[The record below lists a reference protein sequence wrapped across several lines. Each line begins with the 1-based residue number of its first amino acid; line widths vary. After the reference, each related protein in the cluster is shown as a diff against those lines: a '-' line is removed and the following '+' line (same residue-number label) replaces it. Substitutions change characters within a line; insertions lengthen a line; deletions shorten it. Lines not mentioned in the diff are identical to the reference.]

1 VCAAA
6 RARPP
11 RRARRRA
18 RAAAARRRRAA
29 PAAAG
34 ERGWFRKWPPRAGLW
49 GSGQQ
54 GSREKMS
61 VRAAILYLVATSR
74 GPLSLVAGSSL
85 PRWPDSSVGVH
96 EFLTMD
102 IAYKGKAA
110 EIKEAASRFDF
121 IWGSSLGPAWRNVS
135 TEIVTSLYT
144 PYAWGSNITW
154 WQINHPDWL
163 LYKCDRVTPA
173 YWDGIKADV
182 PFDMSNEDAVRFR
195 YHQIGGPGYNA
206 IAADMFYLEN
216 TAGACGAWRAPTS
229 VRPGESTAPQWVQ
242 LFSGKSS
249 GDPKWEDAQI
259 RWAQQCRALLHAHD
273 PPLLLIPNYSLLGR
287 SWDDPLLQRLLGSV
301 DGILDEQGYSNYGGM
316 DSGKSYFANL
326 LKHQTN
332 AQKKGCAYYQIN
344 EVHNTNSN
352 ATRRFV
358 VGAYLQGRDNASAVF
373 MSDMQDYGEEVPHRA
388 EFDAP
393 VGRALGPTIET
404 NGTAGAA
411 PNSGCWVREFS
422 HAVVAVNAN
431 KLNTSACSL
440 LLDPRR
446 FSYQDVYGRPV
457 EGAEVAVAENDAAI
471 LLRENRIP
479 RVKTDE
485 HAMDQPQQ
493 PTTANKTVMAWIADI
508 GSDIEY
514 REVVAWVSENR
525 NAFNAV
531 SDTTLYKI
539 ATNGT
544 LSKNLPNLHRHAVWK
559 QQHGGIRTS
568 PCIYGDTTL
577 ATMRLIWQNPE
588 PFIQALLADAQQFEF
603 DGIVIDWEAFGNL
616 TDPAYPPLAN
626 DGVQYAKFLRRFSEA
641 AQDVGVFISVT
652 ADTPADECTPQ
663 TGRNHGLPCPWYV
676 RLWNWELLAESG
688 CRLAVMSTYTENDG
702 AFGDYVKWTSWFGSG
717 QNIGIGVCP
726 ACLHDAHFNTSKA
739 FLDYRFDLINQNQF
753 SEIDVWV
760 LGYRDWKGALAPW
773 LQHLSAFISG

>member
-1 VCAAA
+1 M
-6 RARPP
+6 RAV
-11 RRARRRA
+11 RREAGQQQGSNL
-18 RAAAARRRRAA
+18 
-29 PAAAG
+29 AAAG
-34 ERGWFRKWPPRAGLW
+34 GLCT
-49 GSGQQ
+49 GSAAA
-54 GSREKMS
+54 SSSSVSEKMS
-61 VRAAILYLVATSR
+61 VRAAIILYLTAR
-74 GPLSLVAGSSL
+74 GPLSLVAGGSL
-85 PRWPDSSVGVH
+85 PLWPDSSVGVH

-110 EIKEAASRFDF
+110 DINEAASRFDF

-173 YWDGIKADV
+173 YWNGIKADV

-373 MSDMQDYGEEVPHRA
+373 MSGVQAYGEEVPHRA

-431 KLNTSACSL
+431 KLNTSACLL

-446 FSYQDVYGRPV
+446 FSYQDVYGRAV
-457 EGAEVAVAENDAAI
+457 GGAQVTVAANDAAI
-471 LLRENRIP
+471 LLRENRTVGTTIHVDEMASTELSAQTT
-479 RVKTDE
+479 RVKTD
-485 HAMDQPQQ
+485 D
-493 PTTANKTVMAWIADI
+493 
-508 GSDIEY
+508 
-514 REVVAWVSENR
+514 
-525 NAFNAV
+525 
-531 SDTTLYKI
+531 
-539 ATNGT
+539 
-544 LSKNLPNLHRHAVWK
+544 
-559 QQHGGIRTS
+559 
-568 PCIYGDTTL
+568 
-577 ATMRLIWQNPE
+577 
-588 PFIQALLADAQQFEF
+588 
-603 DGIVIDWEAFGNL
+603 
-616 TDPAYPPLAN
+616 
-626 DGVQYAKFLRRFSEA
+626 
-641 AQDVGVFISVT
+641 
-652 ADTPADECTPQ
+652 DEQ
-663 TGRNHGLPCPWYV
+663 
-676 RLWNWELLAESG
+676 
-688 CRLAVMSTYTENDG
+688 
-702 AFGDYVKWTSWFGSG
+702 
-717 QNIGIGVCP
+717 
-726 ACLHDAHFNTSKA
+726 LHDNDNVPPSLACTTG
-739 FLDYRFDLINQNQF
+739 LDAYCGNRSDP
-753 SEIDVWV
+753 
-760 LGYRDWKGALAPW
+760 ALAPCY
-773 LQHLSAFISG
+773 AFMQASHRQTPMVAAFSGDIKHNERIWRCYSPSDLKDWTPETPLMQRHFVNDNNTCTAPRCCCTAPSLRKVLGRCDPAWRPPPPAPADKNDSGVLLFGPGTSGANWTH